1 MMRKSIYLALFVL
14 TLGCSTF
21 TSCSKDNKPIEPEK
35 PTTQKD
41 INPLNVFT
49 GGLPLSYGKYNI
61 LKNNKGQVSA
71 IQANDKEQSI
81 TFDYKDELSDN
92 NNTPDVVMIVESKE
106 EKLILNL
113 FLNKE
118 GFVKHCDETE
128 YHRDDLSQKETWDF
142 TYNDEGQL
150 LSMFRSEGNERTT
163 IEYEAGNIVSTT
175 EKSVNGTRNKTH
187 KVYYNS
193 QSVPSPI
200 VNKGCI
206 MLFDTTLGI
215 DMDEMQYAYFAGLLG
230 KATTHLPVQL
240 IDNEGQEETF
250 TWRLSTSGYPT
261 SMIRSNAPSWTNTF
275 DW

>member
-1 MMRKSIYLALFVL
+1 MKKSIRLVLFVI
-14 TLGCSTF
+14 TLGCSALI
-21 TSCSKDNKPIEPEK
+21 SCGNDNKTIEPDK
-35 PTTQKD
+35 PTTPTEV
-41 INPLNVFT
+41 NPLNVFT
-49 GGLPLSYGKYNI
+49 GGVPLSYGEYNI
-61 LKNNKGQVSA
+61 LKNVKGQVSA
-71 IQANDKEQSI
+71 IQANNGDEKI
-81 TFDYKDELSDN
+81 TFEYMESTSNNANTPNVVMTLESKDE
-92 NNTPDVVMIVESKE
+92 
-106 EKLILNL
+106 KLVLNL

-142 TYNDEGQL
+142 TYNNNGQL
-150 LSMFRSEGNERTT
+150 LTMFRSEGNERTT
-163 IEYEAGNIVSTT
+163 IKYEAGNIVSTT
-175 EKSVNGTRNKTH
+175 EKAVNGTRNKTH
-187 KVYYNS
+187 KVYYTS

-230 KATTHLPVQL
+230 KATTHLPVRL

-261 SMIRSNAPSWTNTF
+261 SMVRSHAPNWTNTF
-275 DW
+275 TW

>member
-1 MMRKSIYLALFVL
+1 MKKSIRLVLFVI
-14 TLGCSTF
+14 TLGCSALI
-21 TSCSKDNKPIEPEK
+21 SCGNDNKTIEPDK
-35 PTTQKD
+35 PTTPTEV
-41 INPLNVFT
+41 NPLNVFT
-49 GGLPLSYGKYNI
+49 GGVPLSYGEYNI
-61 LKNNKGQVSA
+61 LKNVKGQVSA
-71 IQANDKEQSI
+71 IQANNGDEKI
-81 TFDYKDELSDN
+81 TFEYMELTSNNANTPNVVMTLESKDE
-92 NNTPDVVMIVESKE
+92 
-106 EKLILNL
+106 KLVLNL

-118 GFVKHCDETE
+118 GFVKHCDETK

-142 TYNDEGQL
+142 TYNNNGQL
-150 LSMFRSEGNERTT
+150 LTMFRSEGNERTT
-163 IEYEAGNIVSTT
+163 IKYEAGNIVSTT
-175 EKSVNGTRNKTH
+175 EKSVNETRNKTH

-200 VNKGCI
+200 INKGCI

-230 KATTHLPVQL
+230 KATTHLPVRL

-250 TWRLSTSGYPT
+250 TWRLSASGYPT